1 LVIDFGN
8 LAKLLAELANTQN
21 YYLPT
26 MLPRSLRQHFLPS
39 IRATPMS
46 QNLRP
51 PLLSTFLS
59 HCPRSCF
66 STQPAEPATAVD
78 FIDSKELGKTLI
90 FGKTWCG
97 FSNQAKSFLEQQ
109 GATYTAVELDLRG
122 DGADIQMELTE
133 ITGQRTVPSVWIA
146 GEFVGGCSELMAIDR
161 QELAKMLKEAGSL
174 EE

>member
-1 LVIDFGN
+1 
-8 LAKLLAELANTQN
+8 
-21 YYLPT
+21 
-26 MLPRSLRQHFLPS
+26 M
-39 IRATPMS
+39 
-46 QNLRP
+46 
-51 PLLSTFLS
+51 
-59 HCPRSCF
+59 
-66 STQPAEPATAVD
+66 D